1 MEKWYDINRF
11 ALEPALKQIND
22 NPVAA
27 GFSVKME
34 KIKDGRAV
42 ARVRFIV
49 TKTAERL
56 DGEEAFKPKEYIP
69 PPEPPPRLIPL
80 SKIPLPTT
88 ALSKRAKLRP
98 DGTIT
103 RLNSNGGNGWQQ
115 KKTRTIPPRLTS
127 PSANKGGR
135 IGSLKLNCCN
145 FLAHARN

>member
-1 MEKWYDINRF
+1 M
-11 ALEPALKQIND
+11 
-22 NPVAA
+22 
-27 GFSVKME
+27 
-34 KIKDGRAV
+34 

-80 SKIPLPTT
+80 SKSHCQQPP
-88 ALSKRAKLRP
+88 LSKRAKLRP

-145 FLAHARN
+145 FLAHEKLECS